1 MFVVSIKT
9 TKKKLLAAVGLLALS
24 LAVVIISPVAS
35 RQASADM
42 GINYSASNSQER
54 IAFLSQYGW
63 LVNEEPTEVVEI
75 IIPNEFSTVYENYNQ
90 LQSEEGFN
98 LKDYCG
104 KRVKRWTY
112 QVINY
117 PQYED
122 TELIFANILVYEG
135 KVIGGDICNIELDG
149 FMHCFTPPEGL
160 FEKSDVEQT
169 TQNIAKTI

>member
-1 MFVVSIKT
+1 MFIVSIKT
-9 TKKKLLAAVGLLALS
+9 TKKKLFAAAGLLALC

-42 GINYSASNSQER
+42 GRNYSASNSQER

-63 LVNEEPTEVVEI
+63 EVNEEPTEVVEI

-90 LQSEEGFN
+90 LQLEEGFN

-117 PQYED
+117 PSYENTD
-122 TELIFANILVYEG
+122 LIFANLLIYDG
-135 KVIGGDICNIELDG
+135 KVVGGDICNVQIDG
-149 FMHCFTPPEGL
+149 FMHCFTPPENLFSGL
-160 FEKSDVEQT
+160 EIVES
-169 TQNIAKTI
+169 

>member
-9 TKKKLLAAVGLLALS
+9 TRKKLYAAVGLLILC
-24 LAVVIISPVAS
+24 LAVVIISPVAARETS
-35 RQASADM
+35 VGVQTK
-42 GINYSASNSQER
+42 YSATNAQER
-54 IAFLSQYGW
+54 IAFLAQFGW
-63 LVNEEPTEVVEI
+63 QVKEEPTEVVEI
-75 IIPNEFSTVYENYNQ
+75 IIPNEFSDVYENYNE
-90 LQSEEGFN
+90 LQMADGFN

-117 PQYED
+117 PSYEQTD
-122 TELIFANILVYEG
+122 LIFANVLIYEG

-160 FEKSDVEQT
+160 FSDAQS
-169 TQNIAKTI
+169 

>member
-9 TKKKLLAAVGLLALS
+9 TKKKLFAAVGLLVLC
-24 LAVVIISPVAS
+24 LAVVIISPVAA
-35 RQASADM
+35 RETSA
-42 GINYSASNSQER
+42 GVQTKYSATNAQER
-54 IAFLSQYGW
+54 IAFLSQFGW
-63 LVNEEPTEVVEI
+63 QVNEEPTEVVEI
-75 IIPNEFSTVYENYNQ
+75 IIPNEFSDVYENYNQ
-90 LQSEEGFN
+90 LQIGDGFN

-117 PQYED
+117 PSYEETD
-122 TELIFANILVYEG
+122 LIFANVLIYDG

-160 FEKSDVEQT
+160 FSGSQG
-169 TQNIAKTI
+169 